1 MGKFL
6 QTTRIINSCCFD
18 KFDRISKLN
27 KRTCFYKGNDSALF
41 SVTKSHNL
49 NRLKFTTP
57 SSSKWVVECFKP
69 RNWKILKHHHAVTD
83 FLLHM
88 WRTCNAAKNQ
98 NRETWTHFI
107 FDTSEEKYQMYK
119 KDNLNQI
126 FFKIVINWDKNVE
139 TSFYSSTMKMI
150 NHLVKNNAAVGQ
162 FVLQGWVIVIFYVL

>member
-88 WRTCNAAKNQ
+88 WRTCNAGKNQ
-98 NRETWTHFI
+98 NRETWTQFMFWYIWKNIKCTKMWIKLKFFQEIFMYCNKLSTSIYDLVLIYVCHFHHH
-107 FDTSEEKYQMYK
+107 F
-119 KDNLNQI
+119 L
-126 FFKIVINWDKNVE
+126 
-139 TSFYSSTMKMI
+139 
-150 NHLVKNNAAVGQ
+150 L
-162 FVLQGWVIVIFYVL
+162 LQ